1 MEQQKETYRKDLME
15 AHKKFEIT
23 LEQMQKRGSI
33 DKNKQES
40 NQSTLVKMVEQKFR
54 NQIREMAEGHNAVT
68 NESQSKIKRLET
80 DIKMLSEKSVLESR
94 GKMGEYS
101 QMEKKIGDLQ
111 ENEKKMIT
119 ELEEAKNERDR
130 RIYDYQKQQEK
141 DKEQYKMKLSEYE
154 QKAKDAENRR
164 GSMMFEHEKER
175 AKWHLE
181 IDGLSN

>member
-1 MEQQKETYRKDLME
+1 ME

-40 NQSTLVKMVEQKFR
+40 NQSALVKMVEQKFR
-54 NQIREMAEGHNAVT
+54 NQIKEMAEGHNAVQS
-68 NESQSKIKRLET
+68 ESQSKIKRLET
-80 DIKMLSEKSVLESR
+80 ELKVLNEKSTLESR
-94 GKMGEYS
+94 GKLGEYS
-101 QMEKKIGDLQ
+101 QMEKKIGELQ
-111 ENEKKMIT
+111 ESEKKLIN
-119 ELEEAKNERDR
+119 ELEETKGERDR
-130 RIYDYQKQQEK
+130 RIQEYQKQLEK
-141 DKEQYKMKLSEYE
+141 DKEQYKLKLSEYE

-175 AKWHLE
+175 AKWQLE